1 MIPDPAWKSGPPD
14 EEEEDDTREHDDDEA
29 YAIDDEPR
37 EDKAWDAVRDYE
49 QELEREPW

>member
-14 EEEEDDTREHDDDEA
+14 EEEEDTRDPNDDACVPDF
-29 YAIDDEPR
+29 DPR
-37 EDKAWDAVRDYE
+37 EEKAWDAVRDYE